1 MKFKLENNA
10 KVIKKFGKRF
20 SGSWSKVNTRKLK
33 RKANKGVR

>member
-1 MKFKLENNA
+1 MRFKLENNS
-10 KVIKKFGKRF
+10 KVIKKLGKRV